1 MWLVLCAGHVRTG
14 ELHPGASGLSAQR
27 RLRAV
32 DGRRIDGLLL
42 AQPHHVGH
50 LDVLAHLGVRH
61 WIRRYVL
68 AHLGVCHWIQ
78 RYVRVKKSQP
88 IPLAIIRT
96 ARDPCRGQVQKVTK
110 CCLFCVT
117 LRLLLDLVMSELYQ
131 VFYAL
136 LVRSDRMSSW

>member
-50 LDVLAHLGVRH
+50 LDVLAHLGVCH
-61 WIRRYVL
+61 WIRRYVRL
-68 AHLGVCHWIQ
+68 
-78 RYVRVKKSQP
+78 KKSQP
-88 IPLAIIRT
+88 IPLAIFRT
-96 ARDPCRGQVQKVTK
+96 TRDPCRGQVQKVTK

-131 VFYAL
+131 VFYVL